1 LVRGQA
7 TAAAATPGNN
17 GPLPPNGLKPDCR
30 EAEPYLSWLSLFP
43 LRLNKLF
50 TGRLSRAA
58 WHVTQVRTPG
68 SARRR
73 AGGIS
78 SPHSR
83 QWVSLSPAGMRER
96 ARMTPSMTVSSI

>member
-1 LVRGQA
+1 MGIWPKRRRLLGHRDR
-7 TAAAATPGNN
+7 
-17 GPLPPNGLKPDCR
+17 LD
-30 EAEPYLSWLSLFP
+30 AERYFSWLSLFP
-43 LRLNKLF
+43 LRLNPLF

-73 AGGIS
+73 ACGIS

-83 QWVSLSPAGMRER
+83 QWVSLSPVGMHDR